1 MNSLGGAPVPAL
13 QCDLNE
19 HFDKQVRVVLENAG
33 YIDPEKIDDY
43 ISRDGYKALLTVLTE
58 MTPNGVVHRITE
70 SGLRGR
76 GGGGYPT
83 GLKWGTVAKAS
94 GDLKYVVCNGDEGDP
109 GAFMDRSVMEG
120 DPHRVIEGMAI
131 AAYAVGA
138 SKGFIYV
145 RAEYPVAVARLTT
158 ALREARRRGLLG
170 NNICNTPFNF
180 DVEIRLG
187 AGAFVCGEETALI
200 ASIEGK
206 RGTPKP
212 RPPYPAS
219 SGLWGK
225 PTLINNVETYANIAP
240 IVRNGGKWF
249 FNMGSERSK
258 GTKVFA
264 LTGKIA
270 NTGLVEVPMGIKLRE
285 IIEDIGGGV
294 PGGHKFKAVQ
304 TGGPSG
310 GCIPAE
316 MLDVGVSYDALLK
329 MGSIM
334 GSGGMIVMDDT
345 SCMVNVARFFI
356 EFCMTESCGK
366 CIPCRAG
373 TAQMY
378 TLLTRICTGAA
389 TMDDL
394 ELLEELCVTVKETS
408 LCGLGQTAPNP
419 VLSTLK
425 YFRNEYIE
433 HILHKRCPAG
443 VCNMDAAG
451 GGGGMSSET
460 DVKTLVIDEQEVS
473 ARAGQTILEVAREND
488 INIPTLCH
496 LDGLSDVGA
505 CRMCLVEIKG
515 SQQAA
520 AGLRDHGAGRHG
532 GQRPTPSGC
541 RSTAAR
547 FSSCCSPSAITSARS
562 ASRTAT
568 ASCRSLAQEQGLT
581 HVRLP
586 YRNPDLTVDA
596 SHERFTLDHNRCIL
610 CTRCVRVCAEIE
622 GAHIW
627 DVMGRGID
635 FIDHLRPAP
644 GVGKFSCTRC
654 GKCVQVCPTGA
665 LFDKSKIGSDHPKY
679 PDFLPY
685 LNLMRE
691 AQ

>member
-1 MNSLGGAPVPAL
+1 MTIEELEQIAKAARQEQDKYDYEVNVCMDLACASQGAGALKDALVKAAESCGKKVCVRRTGCMGPCSHGPLVRVDPDETLYRKVDAKHAEAIVNSLGGEPVAEL
-13 QCDLNE
+13 KSELSE

-43 ISRDGYKALLTVLTE
+43 IARDGYKALLTVLTE
-58 MTPNGVVHRITE
+58 MTPNGVIHRVTE

-83 GLKWGTVAKAS
+83 GLKWGTVAKAT

-145 RAEYPVAVARLTT
+145 RAEYPVAVSRLTT
-158 ALREARRRGLLG
+158 AIREARRRGLLG
-170 NNICNTPFNF
+170 NAIGNTQFNF
-180 DVEIRLG
+180 DIEIRLG
-187 AGAFVCGEETALI
+187 AGAFVCGEETALL
-200 ASIEGK
+200 ASIEGR

-212 RPPYPAS
+212 RPPYPAV

-264 LTGKIA
+264 LTGRIK
-270 NTGLVEVPMGIKLRE
+270 NTGLIEVPLGIKLWE
-285 IIEDIGGGV
+285 IIDVIGGGV
-294 PGGHKFKAVQ
+294 PGGHKLKAVQ

-310 GCIPAE
+310 GCIPAD
-316 MLDVGVSYDALLK
+316 MLGLGVSYDAL
-329 MGSIM
+329 MAAGSIM

-373 TAQMY
+373 TAQLH
-378 TLLTRICTGAA
+378 TLLTRICTGKA
-389 TMDDL
+389 TMADL
-394 ELLEELCVTVKETS
+394 EMIEELCDTVKTAS

-433 HILHKRCPAG
+433 HIVHKRCPAG
-443 VCNMDAAG
+443 VCAMEAP
-451 GGGGMSSET
+451 
-460 DVKTLVIDEQEVS
+460 VS
-473 ARAGQTILEVAREND
+473 TEPALEVHA
-488 INIPTLCH
+488 
-496 LDGLSDVGA
+496 
-505 CRMCLVEIKG
+505 
-515 SQQAA
+515 
-520 AGLRDHGAGRHG
+520 
-532 GQRPTPSGC
+532 
-541 RSTAAR
+541 
-547 FSSCCSPSAITSARS
+547 
-562 ASRTAT
+562 
-568 ASCRSLAQEQGLT
+568 
-581 HVRLP
+581 
-586 YRNPDLTVDA
+586 
-596 SHERFTLDHNRCIL
+596 
-610 CTRCVRVCAEIE
+610 
-622 GAHIW
+622 
-627 DVMGRGID
+627 
-635 FIDHLRPAP
+635 
-644 GVGKFSCTRC
+644 
-654 GKCVQVCPTGA
+654 
-665 LFDKSKIGSDHPKY
+665 
-679 PDFLPY
+679 
-685 LNLMRE
+685 
-691 AQ
+691 